1 MARKKREVFD
11 IIIHILLTI
20 ILIHIFYMISMSLI
34 AFSVFNIVKFANDA
48 CEGSDS
54 KVQKMTHI
62 KKFFF
67 NFHIKL
73 FNLEWNLL
81 YGRRV

>member
-1 MARKKREVFD
+1 
-11 IIIHILLTI
+11 
-20 ILIHIFYMISMSLI
+20 MISMSLI

-62 KKFFF
+62 KNLFFKFSHEIIYTQ
-67 NFHIKL
+67 NGTCYTEDECEDKGGKASGTCAEG
-73 FNLEWNLL
+73 NQ
-81 YGRRV
+81 

>member
-1 MARKKREVFD
+1 
-11 IIIHILLTI
+11 
-20 ILIHIFYMISMSLI
+20 MISMSLI

-73 FNLEWNLL
+73 FKLRMELVIRKTSVKIKVEKQVEHVRKVISNFQ
-81 YGRRV
+81 